1 MLEDEASPSSLTT
14 LPALWF
20 FPPRFVIFVVENWKC
35 WGLGFQGARVCVCVS
50 EQRLNSCNS

>member
-35 WGLGFQGARVCVCVS
+35 GGLGFQGARVCVCVC
-50 EQRLNSCNS
+50 LNNA